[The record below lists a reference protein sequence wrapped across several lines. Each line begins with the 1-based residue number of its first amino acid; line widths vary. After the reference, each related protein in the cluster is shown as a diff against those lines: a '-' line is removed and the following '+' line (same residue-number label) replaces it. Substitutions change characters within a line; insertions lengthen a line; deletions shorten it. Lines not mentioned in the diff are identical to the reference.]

1 MMHVAPARHWQH
13 SLQLL
18 KDGNQRFQ
26 QQKMNHI
33 LQHNLHAMLQGQ
45 SPHAT
50 IVSCSDSR
58 VSPDIIFDCS
68 LGDLFIIQNAGNVC
82 DASVLGS
89 IQYAVQSLE
98 IPLIVVMGHTGC
110 GAVSAA
116 YEGATLEG
124 PLKQLVAGISPHLSE
139 HSLQASIEQHALQT
153 ADTIAQA
160 LLPHQA
166 QIIPELKIVAGLYH
180 LDSGA
185 VKWLEHTSTEQDL
198 QSFNRTVLDI

>member
-45 SPHAT
+45 SPHAA

-82 DASVLGS
+82 DASVFGS

-98 IPLIVVMGHTGC
+98 IPLIVVMGAEGTGMRRLTREHC
-110 GAVSAA
+110 DFLVHLPMQGSVSSLNVSV
-116 YEGATLEG
+116 ATGVCLFEAQRQR
-124 PLKQLVAGISPHLSE
+124 L
-139 HSLQASIEQHALQT
+139 AL
-153 ADTIAQA
+153 
-160 LLPHQA
+160 
-166 QIIPELKIVAGLYH
+166 
-180 LDSGA
+180 
-185 VKWLEHTSTEQDL
+185 
-198 QSFNRTVLDI
+198 